1 MDIPSN
7 LQGDI
12 ARFEALGQWDR
23 AELGRSLRRLGLSY
37 GEIRE
42 LIPVPKGTLAGWCR
56 EIRLS
61 EGQVAAIKDRRGP
74 REGPRNT
81 QWKRRREVEQIR
93 AEAGRTA
100 LTHLR
105 DPFWVAGTV
114 LYWGEGNK
122 TKRNL
127 AVANADPA
135 LLQLFMRWTRQFHL
149 PTASFVLALHLHAGN
164 DEAAAKA
171 YWQTQLGVTDF
182 TKTYI
187 KPSGT
192 GHRKNHL
199 QSGIC
204 RVYVRK
210 STNAWIRTMEWID
223 TLRSHQTSLANLSSG
238 SLAQLAEQRTLN
250 P

>member
-1 MDIPSN
+1 MDIPAGFQTS
-7 LQGDI
+7 I
-12 ARFEALGQWDR
+12 ARYGSLGQWDR
-23 AELGRSLRRLGLSY
+23 AELGRSLRLLGLSY
-37 GEIRE
+37 GEIME

-61 EGQVAAIKDRRGP
+61 ADQAATIRKRRGP
-74 REGPRNT
+74 REGPRDT
-81 QWKRRREVEQIR
+81 QWRRRLEVEGIR

-100 LTHLR
+100 LTNLKN
-105 DPFWVAGTV
+105 PFWVAGTV

-135 LLQLFMRWTRQFHL
+135 LLQLIMEWTRQFHL

-164 DEAAAKA
+164 DDAAAKT
-171 YWQTQLGVTDF
+171 YWRARLGVADF

-192 GHRKNHL
+192 GHRKNHRS
-199 QSGIC
+199 Q
-204 RVYVRK
+204 VVMK
-210 STNAWIRTMEWID
+210 FQ
-223 TLRSHQTSLANLSSG
+223 LRFH
-238 SLAQLAEQRTLN
+238 
-250 P
+250 